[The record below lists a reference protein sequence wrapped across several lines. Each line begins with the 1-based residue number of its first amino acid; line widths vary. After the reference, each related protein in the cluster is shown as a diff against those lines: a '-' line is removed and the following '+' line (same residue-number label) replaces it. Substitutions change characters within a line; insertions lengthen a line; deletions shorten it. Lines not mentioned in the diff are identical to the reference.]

1 MEGTTVRSGPRLA
14 PSLLGMWPAGPSP
27 AGNQHV
33 RPVGP
38 FPAENHHVWS
48 ACPFPAEP
56 PPPLP
61 SVLAA
66 AILINLLADD
76 GRPRAGGR
84 GA

>member
-27 AGNQHV
+27 AGNQ
-33 RPVGP
+33 
-38 FPAENHHVWS
+38 HVWS